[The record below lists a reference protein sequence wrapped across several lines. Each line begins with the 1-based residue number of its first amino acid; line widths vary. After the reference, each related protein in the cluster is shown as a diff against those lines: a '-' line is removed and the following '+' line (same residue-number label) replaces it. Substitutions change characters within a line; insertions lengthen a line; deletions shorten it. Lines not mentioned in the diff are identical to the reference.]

1 MQSSKFFTKN
11 RKRSGQKLNWY
22 ISTKHIFELKIF
34 KIKKETKN
42 DILNIHYNEQ
52 SKFSTSENN
61 KKFAFDKCSN

>member
-1 MQSSKFFTKN
+1 M
-11 RKRSGQKLNWY
+11 
-22 ISTKHIFELKIF
+22 KHIFELNIKIF
-34 KIKKETKN
+34 NIKKETKN